1 MDGELLVDEVFLEND
16 CAWGRL
22 LYFVSALPSL
32 DTLDYK
38 LITTYL
44 SVTSFPL
51 LPGTE
56 TAYAYL
62 FTHSLN
68 VHIFRVSYMPDTM
81 KDIEDAWTKRRP
93 RY

>member
-1 MDGELLVDEVFLEND
+1 MGNSWWMKVFFLEND
-16 CAWGRL
+16 WSCGCL
-22 LYFVSALPSL
+22 LYFVTAFPSL
-32 DTLDYK
+32 DALDWK
-38 LITTYL
+38 LITICL

-51 LPGTE
+51 LPGTG

-68 VHIFRVSYMPDTM
+68 IHILRGCYMPDTM
-81 KDIEDAWTKRRP
+81 KDIEDAWTKRRL